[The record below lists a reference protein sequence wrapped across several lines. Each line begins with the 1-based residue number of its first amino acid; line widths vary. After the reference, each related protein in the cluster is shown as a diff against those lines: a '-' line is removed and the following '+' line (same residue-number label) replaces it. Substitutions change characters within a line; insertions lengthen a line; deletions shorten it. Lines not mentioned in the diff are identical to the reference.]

1 MATALPLPPETMAT
15 ASVCQA
21 FAIVPSP
28 VPVESKYLEEGVLS
42 AREDCADPNEISRIA
57 AETIAALKVAKQP
70 YTPGVEFQKAIY
82 AADDDGEP
90 RPKPAYL
97 TREQL
102 ALSRRRL
109 IRVAS

>member
-1 MATALPLPPETMAT
+1 MSENPRDLA
-15 ASVCQA
+15 
-21 FAIVPSP
+21 
-28 VPVESKYLEEGVLS
+28 ESREKEDSNLFSKKGESS

-57 AETIAALKVAKQP
+57 AETIAALKAPPQP
-70 YTPGVEFQKAIY
+70 YTPGVVFQKAFY
-82 AADDDGEP
+82 AADEDGNV

-109 IRVAS
+109 IRVA